1 MTELQKDT
9 MLANILEQVQS
20 QITYLVEQDLIEE
33 SLALYKEWEEHFDES
48 IRQLEII
55 TIIDLTTI
63 WHIVTDKEEGVCL
76 IYKRKWLCNVTD
88 NTQIKTWLDYRQGT
102 GYPLLFYV

>member
-1 MTELQKDT
+1 MRQIVWFNSIVLVEVLLRLRLPLRGTNQQLMTELQKDT

-33 SLALYKEWEEHFDES
+33 SYALYKEWEEHFDES
-48 IRQLEII
+48 IRQLEVI

-63 WHIVTDKEEGVCL
+63 
-76 IYKRKWLCNVTD
+76 
-88 NTQIKTWLDYRQGT
+88 
-102 GYPLLFYV
+102 

>member
-63 WHIVTDKEEGVCL
+63 
-76 IYKRKWLCNVTD
+76 
-88 NTQIKTWLDYRQGT
+88 
-102 GYPLLFYV
+102 